1 MEHYFFRRKCYF
13 ELPYCTVC
21 RNRGAGHQ
29 VVEIRECV
37 GTRPEGRAV
46 LRSCPPSE
54 TSCVRCGDPA
64 MVAEA
69 AAGGARATVQRS
81 GDRHPGQTILAVSG
95 ELQLAQTTVELKLH
109 ELIFE

>member
-1 MEHYFFRRKCYF
+1 
-13 ELPYCTVC
+13 
-21 RNRGAGHQ
+21 
-29 VVEIRECV
+29 
-37 GTRPEGRAV
+37 
-46 LRSCPPSE
+46 
-54 TSCVRCGDPA
+54 

-109 ELIFE
+109 ELIFGLLFLVMLEMLSIK